1 MKAMKKLLWVVV
13 ALLLFAVGC
22 SAPTPE
28 SMRRDQDTVVL
39 LPPESAEDS
48 ASIEELEDSVSM
60 EEPVSVEESILDVT
74 AGMFTDV
81 ININI
86 LGDGVQAYDTD
97 TPEYMAYY
105 HDYIFTATILNVGE
119 RYDPY
124 FEPEYVEKYGSA
136 MIYNPCYT
144 KYQLQVTGVL
154 REIYR
159 QAIPFRGEKLGIL
172 MKKPKSTICWTAML
186 CRKKEKNI

>member
-86 LGDGVQAYDTD
+86 LGEGVQAYDTD

-144 KYQLQVTGVL
+144 KYQLQVTGG
-154 REIYR
+154 Y
-159 QAIPFRGEKLGIL
+159 
-172 MKKPKSTICWTAML
+172 
-186 CRKKEKNI
+186 

>member
-1 MKAMKKLLWVVV
+1 MKTMKKLLWVVV

-172 MKKPKSTICWTAML
+172 MKKPKSTICWAAML